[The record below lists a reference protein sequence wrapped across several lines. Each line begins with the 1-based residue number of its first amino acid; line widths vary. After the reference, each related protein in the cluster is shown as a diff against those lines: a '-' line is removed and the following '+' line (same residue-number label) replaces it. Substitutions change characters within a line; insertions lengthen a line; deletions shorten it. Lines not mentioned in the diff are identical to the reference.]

1 MHRTVGSR
9 SRNFLA
15 SLIATVALFAI
26 PTAHASSTMEIIG
39 ATTGGNQITARVLSH
54 GSAAT
59 YFNPSLL
66 PEAAPN
72 MEVSFYALS
81 MQGNIRL
88 KARPD
93 GVDVPTSVYSTA
105 APGRPLATAD
115 LPNRRADTTADS
127 NVVYAAIGMEIGRAH
142 V

>member
-9 SRNFLA
+9 SRIFLA
-15 SLIATVALFAI
+15 SLMTSLGLFA
-26 PTAHASSTMEIIG
+26 TRGAHASSTMEIIG
-39 ATTGGNQITARVLSH
+39 ATTGGNQLTARVLSH

-72 MEVSFYALS
+72 MEVSFFALA

-88 KARPD
+88 RARPD
-93 GVDVPTSVYSTA
+93 DVDVPTSVYSTA

-115 LPNRRADTTADS
+115 LPNRRADTGTDS
-127 NVVYAAIGMEIGRAH
+127 NVV
-142 V
+142 